1 MSTNT
6 FTLTSVLLNPD
17 LWTILLMIVSA
28 VLGSGWWASK
38 RAVLLAR
45 KDIVSVAATLLEQSA
60 QNVVA
65 RVETE
70 VVKPYKITAGMPH
83 LDATGQDMAQ
93 AAAEAHLKDV
103 LVSTGSEFAQGIA
116 PAIVKEA
123 VKMAV
128 AKMNPLPEQEKIAGD
143 IAALIKVG
151 DADLKK

>member
-1 MSTNT
+1 MDTKT
-6 FTLTSVLLNPD
+6 FTLTSILLNPD
-17 LWTILLMIVSA
+17 VWTILLMIVSA
-28 VLGSGWWASK
+28 VLGSKWWAAK
-38 RAVLLAR
+38 KAVLLAR
-45 KDIVSVAATLLEQSA
+45 RDIVSVAATLLEQSA

-70 VVKPYKITAGMPH
+70 VVKPYKITAGTPR
-83 LDATGQDMAQ
+83 LDANGQAMAQ
-93 AAAEAHLKDV
+93 AAAEAHLTDV

-128 AKMNPLPEQEKIAGD
+128 AKMNPLPEQKKITGD

-151 DADLKK
+151 DAELRS